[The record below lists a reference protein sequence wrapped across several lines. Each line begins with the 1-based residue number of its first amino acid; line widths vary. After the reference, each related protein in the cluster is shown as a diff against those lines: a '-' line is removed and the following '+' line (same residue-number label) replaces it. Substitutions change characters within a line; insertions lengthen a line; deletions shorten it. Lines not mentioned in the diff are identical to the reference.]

1 MTKSAMIHGVA
12 VAGTLLLSAFPALAQ
27 VHTTYLWHMQQPIYW
42 PEQSEANPHR
52 YQTAWESHQLKF
64 SGGNTYSD
72 GLAHPLN
79 DLASIF
85 GNDDRKAA
93 YQFRPKDAVQSL
105 LAHPEGGACV
115 NYGGCLIENVNSLAA
130 AGQWGYNNG
139 WQNDFT
145 TARNWT
151 TSGGNRRMDI
161 TAFGFHHV
169 MAPLVSKEV
178 LRKEIRMHRHIYEQ
192 TFGPGYSKGFWPAEC
207 GFSERIIPVLVEEG
221 LEWSVVANSHLART
235 LSDYPVIFGTNG
247 CNIDP
252 PNPADVV
259 PTAGNNWW
267 SGQLDGRG
275 GQFAAPYCYQ
285 AHRAQ
290 HIDPETGEAAQLVV
304 VPMADLLSYQNGFS
318 TMGTGDIDAHI
329 APYDNPAHPSLVL
342 MAHDGDNAWGG
353 GYDYYANSVP
363 GFANAAA
370 AAGHVP
376 TTVQQFLDDHP
387 VPANDLVH
395 VEDGAWFNAANDWG
409 HPQFINW
416 FWPLYDNSTYTFDPN
431 GWTEDARNWA
441 VLTAAENHVQMAE
454 DLEGPVDIADLV
466 SPSASSSLAE
476 KAWHFLLP
484 GFTSGYM
491 YYGTAI
497 DMEVKQTLAANNAL
511 GYANQVLNASP
522 GIDNTAPSVL
532 VPQRY
537 PWNPG
542 GVGFG
547 PHYGYQQHA
556 NSSDFAVWTFAYDVS
571 GVGSAQV
578 KYRLDLDGV
587 NPLADSD
594 NDTYA
599 GGPGVGDWMAVDM
612 DVANVPTGN
621 VTGNGDIDFFILP
634 DAIADLYHA
643 TLTGIEEQLVDYY
656 VEITDVH
663 GNVHKSDIQHV
674 YVGACNGCAVEGGGC
689 TDPAA
694 NNFDEAATVD
704 DASCVYDFVVAVDMS
719 NEGSISPAGVHI
731 AGEFQGWNASGTPLT
746 SQGDGVWSAT
756 VEVPSGPFLCKF
768 LNGNAWGSEEVVP
781 FDCGLDDG
789 VGSYNRIISWNP
801 STGNVM
807 DPVCFGACSSCIP
820 DTTGGGG
827 GPLEYSLTIQVNME
841 GLNVSAAGMHIAG
854 TWQGWDA
861 GTTPMTQVA
870 GTDVW
875 AYTTTFLPGTYIKYK
890 FINGNAWGQ
899 DESVPGA
906 CADGIDRFH
915 TTGSTDAVLDPVCY
929 GTCTTCLGPDP
940 DPTCLGDLNGDGLLN
955 VPDML
960 TLLADF
966 GCEFTC
972 ESDLDGDGSVT
983 VSDIL
988 ELLTLFGETCP

>member
-1 MTKSAMIHGVA
+1 
-12 VAGTLLLSAFPALAQ
+12 
-27 VHTTYLWHMQQPIYW
+27 
-42 PEQSEANPHR
+42 
-52 YQTAWESHQLKF
+52 
-64 SGGNTYSD
+64 
-72 GLAHPLN
+72 
-79 DLASIF
+79 
-85 GNDDRKAA
+85 
-93 YQFRPKDAVQSL
+93 
-105 LAHPEGGACV
+105 
-115 NYGGCLIENVNSLAA
+115 
-130 AGQWGYNNG
+130 
-139 WQNDFT
+139 
-145 TARNWT
+145 
-151 TSGGNRRMDI
+151 
-161 TAFGFHHV
+161 
-169 MAPLVSKEV
+169 
-178 LRKEIRMHRHIYEQ
+178 
-192 TFGPGYSKGFWPAEC
+192 
-207 GFSERIIPVLVEEG
+207 
-221 LEWSVVANSHLART
+221 
-235 LSDYPVIFGTNG
+235 
-247 CNIDP
+247 
-252 PNPADVV
+252 
-259 PTAGNNWW
+259 
-267 SGQLDGRG
+267 
-275 GQFAAPYCYQ
+275 
-285 AHRAQ
+285 
-290 HIDPETGEAAQLVV
+290 
-304 VPMADLLSYQNGFS
+304 
-318 TMGTGDIDAHI
+318 
-329 APYDNPAHPSLVL
+329 
-342 MAHDGDNAWGG
+342 
-353 GYDYYANSVP
+353 
-363 GFANAAA
+363 
-370 AAGHVP
+370 
-376 TTVQQFLDDHP
+376 
-387 VPANDLVH
+387 
-395 VEDGAWFNAANDWG
+395 
-409 HPQFINW
+409 
-416 FWPLYDNSTYTFDPN
+416 
-431 GWTEDARNWA
+431 
-441 VLTAAENHVQMAE
+441 
-454 DLEGPVDIADLV
+454 
-466 SPSASSSLAE
+466 
-476 KAWHFLLP
+476 
-484 GFTSGYM
+484 
-491 YYGTAI
+491 
-497 DMEVKQTLAANNAL
+497 
-511 GYANQVLNASP
+511 
-522 GIDNTAPSVL
+522 VL

-571 GVGSAQV
+571 GVASAQV

-587 NPLADSD
+587 NPLADAD

-643 TLTGIEEQLVDYY
+643 TLAGIEEQLVDYY
-656 VEITDVH
+656 VEITDVY
-663 GNVHKSDIQHV
+663 GNAHKSDIQHV

-694 NNFDEAATVD
+694 NNFDDAATVD

-719 NEGSISPAGVHI
+719 NVGSISPAGVHI

-746 SQGDGVWSAT
+746 SQGDGMWSAT

-789 VGSYNRIISWNP
+789 VGGYNRIVSWNP
-801 STGNVM
+801 STGNAM

-841 GLNVSAAGMHIAG
+841 GLSVSPAGVHIAG

-861 GTTPMTQVA
+861 GATPMTQVA

-875 AYTTTFLPGTYIKYK
+875 SYTTTFLPGTYLKYK

-915 TTGSTDAVLDPVCY
+915 TTGSADAALEPVCY
-929 GTCTTCLGPDP
+929 GTCATCLGPDP

-966 GCEFTC
+966 GCEITC
-972 ESDLDGDGSVT
+972 DSDLDSDGSVT

-988 ELLTLFGETCP
+988 ALLTLFGETCP